1 MNTIRVTAAMAITAA
16 SLVVSAAGSASA
28 HVPEP
33 DSVRAPSSFD
43 IAGYVTARKQQIEPQ
58 SSDAHPTTA
67 LPPSAFDLAEYL
79 TARKVEMSAQR
90 AGRA

>member
-16 SLVVSAAGSASA
+16 AIVVSAAGPASA
-28 HVPEP
+28 QRPEL
-33 DSVRAPSSFD
+33 DTVRPPSSID
-43 IAGYVTARKQQIEPQ
+43 IAAYV
-58 SSDAHPTTA
+58 
-67 LPPSAFDLAEYL
+67 